1 MPKEWK
7 EGNCKCCC
15 LALMASAAV
24 FGGGSAFKGEDARA
38 ATTSVP
44 CAIVSTVT
52 SSHGRS
58 HSLLVDFRP
67 PKRINLSV
75 GPPLLLTTES
85 DELLR
90 MLGGWRTGGLAW
102 SVGMVWSGSRQ
113 IISFAVIDNISSF
126 AFGPL
131 GKAPGGRKGASWLSP
146 MFPSNR
152 VKATMF
158 D

>member
-44 CAIVSTVT
+44 CAIVSTIT
-52 SSHGRS
+52 SSRGRS

-67 PKRINLSV
+67 SKRINFSA

-90 MLGGWRTGGLAW
+90 MPGGWRTGGVA
-102 SVGMVWSGSRQ
+102 SCVGMVWSGSCQ
-113 IISFAVIDNISSF
+113 IISFAVIDKISSS

-131 GKAPGGRKGASWLSP
+131 GDAPGGRKGASWLSP
-146 MFPSNR
+146 MFPSNM
-152 VKATMF
+152 VKATAF
-158 D
+158 N